1 MKAAVL
7 PMQKERRCGFSYITD
22 HSGIPAVT
30 ERGMHMSEDYRAYAL
45 SQIIRDLESRNLG
58 HFDITED
65 SGFSGIFAEIPEQEH
80 SIYLIIE
87 SEHQVFTDEICSFAA
102 EVLKNLDQAVKA
114 AQGWLAHFNLKGDRR
129 YPDALDAGYEISGIY
144 IGSYED
150 GSAEAP
156 RFMTDGFKITFT
168 PRNCYPCSFT
178 VKYHKNM
185 VPFAVEEYVE

>member
-1 MKAAVL
+1 
-7 PMQKERRCGFSYITD
+7 
-22 HSGIPAVT
+22 
-30 ERGMHMSEDYRAYAL
+30 MHMSKEDRDYTIE
-45 SQIIRDLESRNLG
+45 QIIGYLEGRNLE

-65 SGFSGIFAEIPEQEH
+65 FAYAAISAHDRQ
-80 SIYLIIE
+80 IYMIIE
-87 SEHQVFTDEICSFAA
+87 SDHQVFTDEVCSFAA
-102 EVLKNLDQAVKA
+102 AVLKNLDQAVKA

-129 YPDALDAGYEISGIY
+129 YPDALDAGYGISGIY

-185 VPFAVEEYVE
+185 VPFAVEEFVE

>member
-1 MKAAVL
+1 MS
-7 PMQKERRCGFSYITD
+7 KEDR
-22 HSGIPAVT
+22 
-30 ERGMHMSEDYRAYAL
+30 DYTIE
-45 SQIIRDLESRNLG
+45 QIIGYLEGRNLE

-65 SGFSGIFAEIPEQEH
+65 FGFARIFAGISEQEQK
-80 SIYLIIE
+80 IYLVIE
-87 SEHQVFTDEICSFAA
+87 SDHQVFTDEVCSFAA
-102 EVLKNLDQAVKA
+102 AVLKNLDQAVKA
-114 AQGWLAHFNLKGDRR
+114 AQGWLAHFNLKGDRW
-129 YPDALDAGYEISGIY
+129 YPDALDAGYEISGVY

-156 RFMTDGFKITFT
+156 KFVTDGFKITFT

>member
-1 MKAAVL
+1 MG
-7 PMQKERRCGFSYITD
+7 KEDRNDTI
-22 HSGIPAVT
+22 
-30 ERGMHMSEDYRAYAL
+30 E
-45 SQIIRDLESRNLG
+45 QIIGYLEDRNLEY
-58 HFDITED
+58 FDITED
-65 SGFSGIFAEIPEQEH
+65 FAYAAISAHDRQ
-80 SIYLIIE
+80 IYMIIE
-87 SEHQVFTDEICSFAA
+87 SDHQVFTDEVCSFAA

-129 YPDALDAGYEISGIY
+129 YPDALDAGYEISGVY

-156 RFMTDGFKITFT
+156 KSVTYGFKITFT